1 MKRVLFLVRTAPYGS
16 AAIPES
22 VRSCMGFGTMP
33 FQISYLLM
41 DDGAWAVLPGQ
52 RPEGIHGN
60 DALQLIQS
68 LADLDVELLVEE
80 HALNERGL
88 SVDGLDPAIRP
99 VSHEEIAELIAQA
112 DMVMTY

>member
-41 DDGAWAVLPGQ
+41 DDGAWAVAPGQ
-52 RPEGIHGN
+52 APEAIHGN

-68 LADLDVELLVEE
+68 LADLDIELLVEQE
-80 HALNERGL
+80 ALAARGL
-88 SVDGLDPAIRP
+88 TVEHLDPPIRP
-99 VSHEEIAELIAQA
+99 VSQDEIADIIASA
-112 DMVMTY
+112 EMVMTY

>member
-33 FQISYLLM
+33 FHISYVLM
-41 DDGAWAVLPGQ
+41 DDAAWAVVPGQ
-52 RPEGIHGN
+52 QPQAIHGN
-60 DALQLIQS
+60 DALQLVQS
-68 LADLDVELLVEE
+68 LADLDIDLLVEE

-99 VSHEEIAELIAQA
+99 VSQQEIAELIAQA